1 MRNTSKKAAKKRTP
15 KHPQKTRPETGIVYT
30 DRFAYAYGE
39 ADVQPSSLP
48 GHSSTEM
55 FPCQVFFLE
64 YSASGL
70 GIVDSGQFRCRFAV
84 NWTGIDNTVIG
95 FCKLIGKSEFSAPS
109 ERVIPNQSS
118 DWCGNLHRISGC
130 LSSYRLPFLYYFPEF
145 VHEKWCVYPG
155 DCHASVS
162 YFIAMTGNSINSNL
176 SVCFRKITRIV
187 NSAKPRLLTPQWF
200 PVLP

>member
-70 GIVDSGQFRCRFAV
+70 GIVDSGQFICRGKLAFEL
-84 NWTGIDNTVIG
+84 TIDNEQLTI
-95 FCKLIGKSEFSAPS
+95 KESL
-109 ERVIPNQSS
+109 R
-118 DWCGNLHRISGC
+118 DIS
-130 LSSYRLPFLYYFPEF
+130 
-145 VHEKWCVYPG
+145 K
-155 DCHASVS
+155 
-162 YFIAMTGNSINSNL
+162 
-176 SVCFRKITRIV
+176 
-187 NSAKPRLLTPQWF
+187 
-200 PVLP
+200 